1 MAKAKNQKTLTSLAL
16 GLLCLAGQS
25 FAATPLK
32 LGGVIVGAVQN
43 AEGVPQLGAVVQLY
57 NHQERPVQR
66 VLSDSTGKFEFVGL
80 PPDHYS
86 LKVTMAAFFPAIQK
100 DILVQPGT
108 QSLLAVHL
116 SSFFSTIQL
125 SYPPLENGSL
135 ITDDWKWV
143 LRTATATRPIMRFAG
158 DPASS
163 SEAST
168 RPAFFSETR
177 GILTVSAGEGGTT
190 TGVANQADMGTA
202 FALATSILGSNNLAV
217 SGNLGY
223 GSQTGVPATAF
234 RTTYSRNAMGGSP
247 QVSLTMR
254 ELYLPGRLAAA
265 MSGSEPALPMLRT
278 YTGSFDDHM
287 KLSDDITLKYGVS
300 MDNVVFLDR
309 LNYMSPYA
317 RLTYDLGSG
326 AELDVTFTSGNARPE
341 LVDATADNGR
351 PELTGPTTGNGDL
364 AEDLNALGLFPRIS
378 VVNSRTQVQRGED
391 YEATYS
397 RKVGSRTYSATVDH
411 EAVANA
417 ALSVLG
423 PVGGAAGVDILP
435 DVFSNASILNAGNFH
450 SWGYSG
456 AITQRLGEHVSV
468 TMMLGS
474 EGALTVDN
482 GPLATVNPEELRNL
496 LHEAQ
501 RYVATSRVD
510 ATVPWT
516 KTRVVASYQ
525 WSDNDRWAT
534 PGDVYSTQPNRVMPG
549 LNLCV
554 HQPLPG
560 FARRVEATADIRNM
574 LAQGYLPVGMAG
586 PQQLMLI
593 ETPRTL
599 RGGLA
604 FTF

>member
-1 MAKAKNQKTLTSLAL
+1 MATAKNQKTLTFLAL
-16 GLLCLAGQS
+16 GVLCLAGAS
-25 FAATPLK
+25 FAATPLR
-32 LGGVIVGAVQN
+32 LGGVIVGAVQS

-57 NHQERPVQR
+57 NRQDRPVQR
-66 VLSDSTGKFEFVGL
+66 VLSDATGRFEFVGL

-143 LRTATATRPIMRFAG
+143 LRTATSTRPIMRFAKDNTG
-158 DPASS
+158 ATED
-163 SEAST
+163 ST

-202 FALATSILGSNNLAV
+202 FALATSIMGSNNLAV

-223 GSQTGVPATAF
+223 GSATGTPATAF

-278 YTGSFDDHM
+278 YSGSFDDHM
-287 KLSDDITLKYGVS
+287 KLSDEITLKYGVS

-309 LNYMSPYA
+309 LNYISPYA
-317 RLTYDLGSG
+317 RLTYDLGNG
-326 AELDVTFTSGNARPE
+326 AKLDVTFTSGNARP
-341 LVDATADNGR
+341 
-351 PELTGPTTGNGDL
+351 DL
-364 AEDLNALGLFPRIS
+364 AGAGTDNADLAQDLNALGLFPLIS

-411 EAVANA
+411 EYVTNA

-456 AITQRLGEHVSV
+456 AITQQFGQHVSV

-474 EGALTVDN
+474 EGALTVDD
-482 GPLATVNPEELRNL
+482 GALAAGSPEELRSL

-501 RYVATSRVD
+501 RHVATSRVD
-510 ATVPWT
+510 ATIPWT
-516 KTRVVASYQ
+516 KTHVVASYQ

-534 PGDVYSTQPNRVMPG
+534 PGDVYSTQPNRAMPG

-560 FARRVEATADIRNM
+560 FARRIEATADIRNM
-574 LAQGYLPVGMAG
+574 LAQGYFPVGPAG

>member
-1 MAKAKNQKTLTSLAL
+1 MAMAKRQKTLTSLAL
-16 GLLCLAGQS
+16 GVFCLAGLSES

-32 LGGVIVGAVQN
+32 LAGVIDGIVQN
-43 AEGVPQLGAVVQLY
+43 STGVPQLGAVVQLY
-57 NHQERPVQR
+57 NRQERPVGR
-66 VLSDSTGKFEFVGL
+66 VLTNADGKFQFVGL
-80 PPDHYS
+80 APDHYS
-86 LKVTMAAFFPAIQK
+86 VKVTMAAFFPAFEK

-125 SYPPLENGSL
+125 SYPPLENGNL

-143 LRTATATRPIMRFAG
+143 LRTATSTRPVMRFAG
-158 DPASS
+158 DLDSQSGGSS
-163 SEAST
+163 AH
-168 RPAFFSETR
+168 AAVFSETR
-177 GILTVSAGEGGTT
+177 GLLTVSAGEGGTT
-190 TGVANQADMGTA
+190 TGVSNEADMGTA
-202 FALATSILGSNNLAV
+202 FALATSILGSNTLQV

-234 RTTYSRNAMGGSP
+234 RTTYSRDAMGGSP

-254 ELYLPGRLAAA
+254 QLFLPGRLATA
-265 MSGSEPALPMLRT
+265 MSGSENALPMLRT
-278 YTGSFDDHM
+278 FSGSFDDHT
-287 KLSDDITLKYGVS
+287 KLSDDITLKYGVTT
-300 MDNVVFLDR
+300 DTVTFLDR
-309 LNYMSPYA
+309 LNYVSPYA
-317 RLTYDLGSG
+317 RLTYDLGNGS
-326 AELDVTFTSGNARPE
+326 ELDITFTSGNARPE
-341 LVDATADNGR
+341 LGGEPSDNAG
-351 PELTGPTTGNGDL
+351 LQQ
-364 AEDLNALGLFPRIS
+364 DLNALGLFPRIS
-378 VVNSRTQVQRGED
+378 VMDGRTRVQRGEE

-397 RKVGSRTYSATVDH
+397 RKVGSRTYSATLDREQVN
-411 EAVANA
+411 NA

-423 PVGGAAGVDILP
+423 PVGGVAGVDILP
-435 DVFSNASILNAGNFH
+435 DVFSDASILNAGNFR
-450 SWGYSG
+450 SWGYNG
-456 AITQRLGEHVSV
+456 AVTQNLGEYVSV
-468 TMMLGS
+468 TLMVGS

-482 GPLATVNPEELRNL
+482 GPLVTGSPEELRTL

-501 RYVATSRVD
+501 RHVATSRVA

-516 KTRVVASYQ
+516 KTHVVISYQ

-534 PGDVYSTQPNRVMPG
+534 PGNVYSTQPNRAMPG

-560 FARRVEATADIRNM
+560 FARRVEATADLRNM
-574 LAQGYLPVGMAG
+574 LAQGYLPVGMASG
-586 PQQLMLI
+586 QSLTLI

>member
-1 MAKAKNQKTLTSLAL
+1 MAKAKNQKTLTFLAL
-16 GLLCLAGQS
+16 GVFCLASQG

-32 LGGVIVGAVQN
+32 LGGVIVGAVQS

-57 NHQERPVQR
+57 NRQERPVAR
-66 VLSDSTGKFEFVGL
+66 VLSDATGRFEFVGL
-80 PPDHYS
+80 APDYYS
-86 LKVTMAAFFPAIQK
+86 LKVTLAAFFPAIQK

-116 SSFFSTIQL
+116 SGFFSTIQL

-143 LRTATATRPIMRFAG
+143 LRTATSTRPIMRFAG
-158 DPASS
+158 DPTNST
-163 SEAST
+163 EDST

-177 GILTVSAGEGGTT
+177 GILAVSAGEGGTT

-202 FALATSILGSNNLAV
+202 FALATSIMGSNNLAV

-223 GSQTGVPATAF
+223 GSQTGVPAIAF
-234 RTTYSRNAMGGSP
+234 RTTYSRSAMGGSP

-278 YTGSFDDHM
+278 YSGSFDDHM
-287 KLSDDITLKYGVS
+287 KLSDDITLKYGVT
-300 MDNVVFLDR
+300 MDDVVFLDR
-309 LNYMSPYA
+309 LNYISPYA
-317 RLTYDLGSG
+317 RLTYDLGNG
-326 AELDVTFTSGNARPE
+326 AELNITFTSGNARPE
-341 LVDATADNGR
+341 LTSAPADN
-351 PELTGPTTGNGDL
+351 PDL

-411 EAVANA
+411 EYVTNA

-423 PVGGAAGVDILP
+423 SVDGVAGVDILP
-435 DVFSNASILNAGNFH
+435 DVFSNASVLNAGNFH

-456 AITQRLGEHVSV
+456 AITQQLGEHVSV

-482 GPLATVNPEELRNL
+482 SALAAPNPEELRGL
-496 LHEAQ
+496 LHEAE
-501 RYVATSRVD
+501 RHVATSRVD

-516 KTRVVASYQ
+516 KTHVVASYQ

>member
-16 GLLCLAGQS
+16 GVFCLASQS

-43 AEGVPQLGAVVQLY
+43 TEGVPQLGAVVQLY
-57 NHQERPVQR
+57 NRQERPVQR
-66 VLSDSTGKFEFVGL
+66 VLTDSTGKFEFVGL
-80 PPDHYS
+80 APDHYS

-158 DPASS
+158 DTTSS
-163 SEAST
+163 TEDST

-202 FALATSILGSNNLAV
+202 FALATSIMGSNNLAV

-317 RLTYDLGSG
+317 RLTYDLGNG

-341 LVDATADNGR
+341 LAGATTDNA
-351 PELTGPTTGNGDL
+351 DL
-364 AEDLNALGLFPRIS
+364 AQDLNALGLFPRIS

-397 RKVGSRTYSATVDH
+397 RRVGSRTYSATVDH
-411 EAVANA
+411 EYVANA

-423 PVGGAAGVDILP
+423 PVGGVAGVDILP

-456 AITQRLGEHVSV
+456 AIAQQLGEHVSV

-482 GPLATVNPEELRNL
+482 SALAAPSPEELRNL

-501 RYVATSRVD
+501 RHVATARID

-516 KTRVVASYQ
+516 KTHVVASYQ

-574 LAQGYLPVGMAG
+574 LAQGYLPVGVAG

>member
-1 MAKAKNQKTLTSLAL
+1 MAKAKNQKTLTFLAL
-16 GLLCLAGQS
+16 GVLCLASQS

-43 AEGVPQLGAVVQLY
+43 GEGVPQLGAVVQLY
-57 NHQERPVQR
+57 NRQERPVQR

-80 PPDHYS
+80 PPDRYS

-143 LRTATATRPIMRFAG
+143 LRTATSTRPIMRFAG

-163 SEAST
+163 TEAST

-202 FALATSILGSNNLAV
+202 FALATSIMGSNNFAV

-278 YTGSFDDHM
+278 YSGSFDDHM
-287 KLSDDITLKYGVS
+287 RLSDDITLKYGVS

-309 LNYMSPYA
+309 LNYISPYA
-317 RLTYDLGSG
+317 QLTYHLGNGSQ
-326 AELDVTFTSGNARPE
+326 LDVTFTSGNARPE
-341 LVDATADNGR
+341 LTGATTDN
-351 PELTGPTTGNGDL
+351 PDL
-364 AEDLNALGLFPRIS
+364 AQDLNALGLFPRIS
-378 VVNSRTQVQRGED
+378 VVNSRTHVQRGED

-411 EAVANA
+411 EFVTNA

-423 PVGGAAGVDILP
+423 TVGGAAGADILP

-456 AITQRLGEHVSV
+456 AITQQLGEHVSI

-482 GPLATVNPEELRNL
+482 SALAAPSPEELRSL

-501 RYVATSRVD
+501 RHVATSRVD

-516 KTRVVASYQ
+516 KTHVVASYQ

>member
-1 MAKAKNQKTLTSLAL
+1 MAKAKSQKTLTSLAL
-16 GLLCLAGQS
+16 GVFCLAGLGES
-25 FAATPLK
+25 FAASPLK
-32 LGGVIVGAVQN
+32 LGGIIDGTVDSAT
-43 AEGVPQLGAVVQLY
+43 GVPQLGAAVQLY
-57 NHQERPVQR
+57 NRQERPVQR
-66 VLSDSTGKFEFVGL
+66 VLTDTTGKFEFVGL

-86 LKVTMAAFFPAIQK
+86 VKVTMAAFFPAVQK

-125 SYPPLENGSL
+125 SYPPLTNGSL
-135 ITDDWKWV
+135 IVDDWKWV
-143 LRTATATRPIMRFAG
+143 LRTATSTRPIMRFAG
-158 DPASS
+158 DPSD

-177 GILTVSAGEGGTT
+177 GLLTLSAGEGGTT

-223 GSQTGVPATAF
+223 GSQTGVPAAAF
-234 RTTYSRNAMGGSP
+234 RTTYSRDTMGGNP

-254 ELYLPGRLAAA
+254 ELYLPGRLGAA
-265 MSGSEPALPMLRT
+265 MSGAEGGLPMLRT
-278 YTGSFDDHM
+278 YSGSFDDHM
-287 KLSDDITLKYGVS
+287 RLGDNITLKYGVT

-309 LNYMSPYA
+309 LNYLSPYA
-317 RLTYDLGSG
+317 RLTYDLGNGS
-326 AELDVTFTSGNARPE
+326 ELDVTFTSGNARPE
-341 LVDATADNGR
+341 LAGTA
-351 PELTGPTTGNGDL
+351 GDDIDL
-364 AEDLNALGLFPRIS
+364 QEDLNALGLFPRIS

-391 YEATYS
+391 YEATYL
-397 RKVGSRTYSATVDH
+397 KKAGSRTYSATVDH
-411 EAVANA
+411 ESVTNA
-417 ALSVLG
+417 ALSVVG
-423 PVGGAAGVDILP
+423 PVGGTAGMDILP
-435 DVFSNASILNAGNFH
+435 DLFSNASILNAGNFQ

-456 AITQRLGEHVSV
+456 AITQNLGQNVSV

-482 GPLATVNPEELRNL
+482 GSAASPEELRSM
-496 LHEAQ
+496 LHGAQ
-501 RYVATSRVD
+501 RHVATSRVD
-510 ATVPWT
+510 VTVPWV
-516 KTRVVASYQ
+516 KTHLVASYQ

-534 PGDVYSTQPNRVMPG
+534 PGNIYSTQPNRVMPG

-554 HQPLPG
+554 HQSLPG

-574 LAQGYLPVGMAG
+574 LAQGYLPVGMFG
-586 PQQLMLI
+586 GQQVMLI
-593 ETPRTL
+593 ESPRTL